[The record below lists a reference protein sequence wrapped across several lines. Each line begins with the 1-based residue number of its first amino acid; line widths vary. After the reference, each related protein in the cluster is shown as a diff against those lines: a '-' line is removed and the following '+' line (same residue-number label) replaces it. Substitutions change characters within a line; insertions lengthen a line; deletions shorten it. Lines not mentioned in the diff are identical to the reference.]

1 MTPLTSTRPPQH
13 ASLRQTRQ
21 YPPGKK
27 LEFVLKGRK
36 GRPILPRAENAV
48 GSGTVTCSRVV
59 TPPRPH
65 LPMRVTNQLITRNSQ
80 SRLQNSLQSID
91 RLNEDISSGIRL
103 RKMSDDPTAAGAVVQ
118 LGSSMRAI
126 TQFRRNVD
134 LGAARAF
141 AEEGVLNQVT
151 EALGRAIELGVA
163 QGSGTANAQT
173 RAIVKTEIDQLLSL
187 AVNLGNTRLGDDYLF
202 SGTRAGEKPFRI
214 PPTPADGFS
223 ALTLGASPV
232 DPSGATSV
240 EINDGVFLTPTHNGT
255 EVFLSTDV
263 FESLRALSTALGNND
278 VAGIQAATDRVTAA
292 SSQLQNVLGAQGA
305 RFNELESARANLD
318 QTEFHLKTF
327 RADLRDTE
335 VDKAIAE
342 LIGKQTLYQ
351 AAMSATSRI
360 LGLSL
365 ANYL

>member
-1 MTPLTSTRPPQH
+1 
-13 ASLRQTRQ
+13 
-21 YPPGKK
+21 
-27 LEFVLKGRK
+27 
-36 GRPILPRAENAV
+36 
-48 GSGTVTCSRVV
+48 
-59 TPPRPH
+59 
-65 LPMRVTNQLITRNSQ
+65 MRVTNQLITRNSQ
-80 SRLQNSLQSID
+80 LRLQTSLQSID

-118 LGSSMRAI
+118 IGSSMRAI

-134 LGAARAF
+134 LGAARAST
-141 AEEGVLNQVT
+141 EELVLNQVT
-151 EALGRAIELGVA
+151 EGLGRAIELGVA
-163 QGSGTANAQT
+163 QASGTANAQT
-173 RAIVKTEIDQLLSL
+173 RSIVKTEIDQLLGF
-187 AVNLGNTRLGDDYLF
+187 AVNLGNTRHGDDFLF
-202 SGTRAGEKPFRI
+202 SGTRAGEKPFRM
-214 PPTPADGFS
+214 PPTSADGFS
-223 ALTLGASPV
+223 ALTVGASPV
-232 DPSGATSV
+232 DPSGAISL

-255 EVFLSTDV
+255 EVFLTTDA

-292 SSQLQNVLGAQGA
+292 SSQLQNILGAQGA
-305 RFNELESARANLD
+305 RINVLDNTRSNLD
-318 QTEFHLKTF
+318 LTEFNLKSS